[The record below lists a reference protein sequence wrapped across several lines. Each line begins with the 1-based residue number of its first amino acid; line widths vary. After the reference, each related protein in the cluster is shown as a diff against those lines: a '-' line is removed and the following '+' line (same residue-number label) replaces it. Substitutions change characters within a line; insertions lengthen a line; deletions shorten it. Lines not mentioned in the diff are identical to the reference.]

1 MLSFIGNSKYK
12 VGKKIKGCT
21 ILKIE
26 NLHDIQAEMIILKHD
41 LTGARIMQVKADDNN
56 NLFNT
61 FLPTYPVESNGVAH
75 ILEHTTLCGSQK
87 YPVRDSFF
95 SMTKRSLN
103 TFMNA
108 MTGAD
113 FTCYPASSMVEKD
126 YFNLLDVYLDAI
138 FYPNLRL
145 MSFLQEGHRFEFE
158 KIDDVNS
165 PLVYKG
171 VVYNEMKGAMSN
183 PQSMYS
189 DYVSKNLFPTTI
201 YGINSGGD
209 PEVIPSLTYENLKKF
224 HQKYY
229 HPSNAIFFF
238 YGNIPLEKNIDFIS
252 KKVLNHFK
260 KSDQLAPLPKEK
272 RFKKPIKKIA
282 YYPVDKPDENAY
294 FFGLSWLTCDCTD
307 PIEVFGMDILVSM
320 LMDYDHS
327 PLKLALVNS
336 GLGIDLIDSTID
348 SELNEIPVTIGLKGV
363 NKKNI
368 GKVQKVI
375 LDVLKDLSVKGLD
388 KDLIKT
394 AFHSIEIQTRERHE
408 PYGLHVSFK
417 ALLPFQRGLNPT
429 LYLQPDTILKKLYAK
444 IEKGGF
450 FEGLIKKWFVNNPH
464 RVDLIMQPDVDYRKK
479 EEKKLRQKLDAIQ
492 KKLKANQKSKIIQDA
507 LELQTEQSKGDDQKT
522 ISLLPCLSV
531 KDIRKNVKPY
541 PLSKIIIKGVPF
553 YSVNTPTNGICYI
566 KFEFNISDLSE
577 SEKMILPILG
587 NLLTSIGT
595 AEKNFIELSKALN
608 LHTGGVNVYPL
619 ALSHIKHK
627 DVAQSFMTITCSAV
641 YRNTEKL
648 MSLISDILLMPSFA
662 NKSKVLEIVNQ
673 SKADL
678 YEKINPSGNG
688 FAVMHASRFLS
699 PVNRLNSQWDGIEQL
714 QFLEEYSKKIK
725 TNYEKETKALSQL
738 CSKIFAKNRLEIAVA
753 SEKENII
760 HLKKILPTWVERF
773 PTKKAIHFSTKKHL
787 VKTVYE
793 GCQVNT
799 NVAYVARVIPTVPYT
814 HADAAPLTVLAR
826 ILSSGFTH
834 TEIREKGGAYGGS
847 ANHNPSSGLFNFV
860 SYRDPNIVKTM
871 QVYDAAATFV
881 LNGGISQ
888 EQVLEGVLQT
898 FAMIDSP
905 HSPASKA
912 NIAHTCIKQGLD
924 IKTRQQFRNR
934 LLKVNLKDLQRVAKK
949 YLLKPKL
956 KSEAVVSGKGLFS
969 EAVKECKVNKMKL
982 IPVKVLK

>member
-1 MLSFIGNSKYK
+1 MGKSKYK
-12 VGKKIKGCT
+12 IGKKINGCT
-21 ILKIE
+21 IIKVEKLK
-26 NLHDIQAEMIILKHD
+26 DIHAEMIILRHD
-41 LTGARIMQVKADDNN
+41 LTKARIMQVKADDNN

-61 FLPTYPVESNGVAH
+61 FLPTYPIESNGVAH
-75 ILEHTTLCGSQK
+75 ILEHTTLCGSK
-87 YPVRDSFF
+87 NYPVRDSFF

-126 YFNLLDVYLDAI
+126 YFNLLEVYLDAI

-189 DYVSKNLFPTTI
+189 DYVSRNLFPTTI
-201 YGINSGGD
+201 YGVNSGGD
-209 PEVIPSLTYENLKKF
+209 PEIIPSLTYEKLKKF

-238 YGNIPLEKNIDFIS
+238 YGNIPLEKNLEFIN
-252 KKVLNHFK
+252 KKVLKHFR
-260 KSDQLAPLPKEK
+260 KSEQLAPLHKEK
-272 RFKKPIKKIA
+272 RFKKPITKIT
-282 YYPVDKPDENAY
+282 YYPVDKQDDNAY
-294 FFGLSWLTCDCTD
+294 FSGLSWLTCDCTD

-363 NKKNI
+363 NKKNTL
-368 GKVQKVI
+368 KVQKII
-375 LDVLKDLSVKGLD
+375 LKVLKDLSIKGFD
-388 KDLIKT
+388 SDLIKT

-417 ALLPFQRGLNPT
+417 ALLPFQRGLSPT
-429 LYLQPDTILKKLYAK
+429 LYLQPDTVLKTLYAK

-450 FEGLIKKWFVNNPH
+450 FEGLLKKWFVNNPH

-479 EEKKLRQKLDAIQ
+479 EELKLRQKLNSIQ
-492 KKLKANQKSKIIQDA
+492 KKLNSEQKSRIMQNA
-507 LELQTEQSKGDDQKT
+507 LELQKEQSKGDDQNA
-522 ISLLPCLSV
+522 ISLLPCVSV
-531 KDIRKNVKPY
+531 KDIRKKVKPY
-541 PLSKIIIKGVPF
+541 PINKIIIKGVPF
-553 YSVNTPTNGICYI
+553 YFVNTPTNGIGYI

-577 SEKMILPILG
+577 SEKMVLPILG
-587 NLLTSIGT
+587 NLLTSVGT
-595 AEKNFIELSKALN
+595 TKKDFIELSKALN
-608 LHTGGVNVYPL
+608 LYTGGVNVYPL
-619 ALSHIKHK
+619 ALSHIKHQ
-627 DVAQSFMTITCSAV
+627 DVAQSYMTITCSAV

-648 MSLISDILLMPSFA
+648 MDLVNEILLAPSFT
-662 NKSKVLEIVNQ
+662 NKRKVLEIINQ

-714 QFLEEYSKKIK
+714 QFLEEFSKKIK
-725 TNYEKETKALSQL
+725 SNYEKETKALLQL
-738 CSKIFAKNRLEIAVA
+738 CTKIFCQNRLEIAVA

-760 HLKKILPTWVERF
+760 SLKKILPSWVNNF
-773 PTKKAIHFSTKKHL
+773 PIRKVKYSANKKHL
-787 VKTVYE
+787 VKVVYE

-871 QVYDAAATFV
+871 QVYNAAASFV
-881 LNGGISQ
+881 LNGGITK

-924 IKTRQQFRNR
+924 LKTRQQFRNR
-934 LLKVNLKDLQRVAKK
+934 LLKVNLKDLHRVAKK

-956 KSEAVVSGKGLFS
+956 VSEVVVSGKELFS
-969 EAVKECKVNKMKL
+969 EAFKECKVNQMKK